1 MRYLLCLSLL
11 AAPAFSVACSNAST
25 WHEQAE
31 CRNQQIGNEKQ
42 ALDQAVS
49 AYSATLSPADKE
61 LFKKAQSAWK
71 AYADATCKLSAAPVA
86 AGSMYGA
93 YLSSCELN
101 LSEQRRQMLEYQAT
115 CEKSSERTDCL
126 EQFKPGSPAN
136 PVTATTTRPMS
147 SSPKASEEDVDRLTT
162 YGAALGKG
170 IACKANGVDEASR
183 RVGKW
188 MDVHFPPGS
197 DDQKTYLLALTQG
210 IEASAR
216 IQAEMP
222 TESCDSVRKSF
233 SNFPWP

>member
-126 EQFKPGSPAN
+126 EQFKPGSPA
-136 PVTATTTRPMS
+136 M
-147 SSPKASEEDVDRLTT
+147 
-162 YGAALGKG
+162 
-170 IACKANGVDEASR
+170 
-183 RVGKW
+183 
-188 MDVHFPPGS
+188 
-197 DDQKTYLLALTQG
+197 
-210 IEASAR
+210 
-216 IQAEMP
+216 
-222 TESCDSVRKSF
+222 SF
-233 SNFPWP
+233 SEGDCTSSLGWPPCVHRTSDRERSEVLCTKRRERSELLRTLVHGATKPEPPKIPAINRQAA